1 MNDSRGSSTTG
12 LVLAFLAGVV
22 SGAVVALLTA
32 PRSGR
37 ETRDR
42 IKDPAVWELAAKVR
56 LSLDD
61 DLVVLWRLRHVRS
74 SLPAGRSPRTS
85 ASEGD
90 HVNSTASPRV

>member
-42 IKDPAVWELAAKVR
+42 IKDLARDAAGKTVR
-56 LSLDD
+56 VPPLNGAYSRAAEAARRAF
-61 DLVVLWRLRHVRS
+61 VE
-74 SLPAGRSPRTS
+74 AFEPRTQDK
-85 ASEGD
+85 G
-90 HVNSTASPRV
+90 ASPGRIGH

>member
-12 LVLAFLAGVV
+12 LVLAFLAGAV

-42 IKDPAVWELAAKVR
+42 IKDLTRDAAGKTVRVPPALNGAYSRAAEAARRAFVEAFEPR
-56 LSLDD
+56 AQD
-61 DLVVLWRLRHVRS
+61 RGA
-74 SLPAGRSPRTS
+74 PPGRS
-85 ASEGD
+85 G
-90 HVNSTASPRV
+90 H

>member
-12 LVLAFLAGVV
+12 LVLAFLAGAV

-42 IKDPAVWELAAKVR
+42 IKDLARDAAGKTVRVPPALNGAYSRAAEAARRAFVEAFEPRTQDKGA
-56 LSLDD
+56 S
-61 DLVVLWRLRHVRS
+61 
-74 SLPAGRSPRTS
+74 PGRS
-85 ASEGD
+85 G
-90 HVNSTASPRV
+90 H